1 MFWGASPE
9 PDSRNMAGK
18 SPARAC
24 PRTFG
29 RVNVPGGSVWVFGRF
44 PASHACACV
53 SSVSGRMASPHPRCL
68 AVWPL
73 DSGRVAS
80 GLSPH
85 GVASFVHPL
94 GWGSGETRVEWSA
107 IYPVPAPIP
116 VPEPQWCPMCLHPA
130 GLRLPSWRAF
140 MVLSLHWWLRATS
153 HGGRRRKCDVR
164 YWIRQSVGAGLSWTG
179 SGSTTD
185 PPPRSAYLNEERRR
199 RR

>member
-44 PASHACACV
+44 PGLCANRVPGGSVWVFGRFPASHACACV
-53 SSVSGRMASPHPRCL
+53 SSVSGRMASPLPRCL

-73 DSGRVAS
+73 ESGRVAS

-85 GVASFVHPL
+85 GAASFYTL
-94 GWGSGETRVEWSA
+94 GWGSGLSRVEWSA
-107 IYPVPAPIP
+107 IYPVPAPHLFP
-116 VPEPQWCPMCLHPA
+116 TPTGAPCALTPQ
-130 GLRLPSWRAF
+130 G
-140 MVLSLHWWLRATS
+140 
-153 HGGRRRKCDVR
+153 
-164 YWIRQSVGAGLSWTG
+164 
-179 SGSTTD
+179 
-185 PPPRSAYLNEERRR
+185 
-199 RR
+199 